1 MIFFCLSFLLL
12 FIDEFRFPSS
22 KFLIV
27 LCNISCRLK
36 EVFLHYKYDKTWC
49 LVQTMNLKQT
59 FWLNLTLSKTPSV
72 SNKLY
77 QKKGK
82 GRKIKMYSNLLR
94 VIITGINLFKQR
106 RITVFNDT
114 ILCEQILFQKG
125 NEKQKVSS
133 SLLTRAYLGFVFKFC
148 STPGNLCKTN
158 RV

>member
-1 MIFFCLSFLLL
+1 MPGSNN
-12 FIDEFRFPSS
+12 EFKANILI
-22 KFLIV
+22 KF
-27 LCNISCRLK
+27 N
-36 EVFLHYKYDKTWC
+36 T
-49 LVQTMNLKQT
+49 KQNT
-59 FWLNLTLSKTPSV
+59 FSQQQVIPK
-72 SNKLY
+72 
-77 QKKGK
+77 K

-114 ILCEQILFQKG
+114 ILCEQILFQKR

-158 RV
+158 RVYRNFHFFLFLEFVRQVCLLIDAAARVNCDLKDRS